1 MKFFVLKKKKLMLSI
16 LIIFLVLLIYL
27 GSVFVVSANV
37 PKESF
42 TIVIDAGHGG
52 VDGGCVGKISK
63 VTENELNL
71 QYAETLKTIC
81 EGLGLNVVMTR
92 TDLNGLYSPFAL
104 NKKRSDMEARQQIIE
119 NSNADL
125 VLSVHMNAF
134 PLTSSRGAHVF
145 FDKKNQGGQILAQ
158 SLQNALYKNVAFA
171 KSQANEGDFF
181 ILNCTQIPGALIEFG
196 FLSNR
201 EEEALLLSNDYR
213 QEICYAVAC
222 GILDYLHM

>member
-92 TDLNGLYSPFAL
+92 TDLNGLYSPFAS
-104 NKKRSDMEARQQIIE
+104 NKKRSDMEARQQVIE

-158 SLQNALYKNVAFA
+158 SLQNALYENVAFA